1 LERIHGLGTALADAM
16 SLALSNIALREKLR
30 GQALRDPLTGLY
42 NRRYMEDALERFV
55 RLAERENRELSV
67 IMIDLDHFKRLNDQY
82 GHAKG
87 DTTLRDAASVIS
99 HMLRESDVACRYG
112 GEELIVLLPDCG
124 MEMAANK
131 AEQIRIGIESLSQ
144 PNGAQVSASL
154 GVSSTPAASSKDL
167 VAQADAA
174 LYRAKQGGRNCVV
187 RSAQRV
193 PVNSPANHKKA
204 GKKYESVGAVAD
216 AAE

>member
-1 LERIHGLGTALADAM
+1 
-16 SLALSNIALREKLR
+16 
-30 GQALRDPLTGLY
+30 
-42 NRRYMEDALERFV
+42 
-55 RLAERENRELSV
+55 
-67 IMIDLDHFKRLNDQY
+67 MIDLDHFKRLNDQY

-87 DTTLRDAASVIS
+87 DSTLRDAASVS
-99 HMLRESDVACRYG
+99 HMLRDSDVACRYG

-144 PNGAQVSASL
+144 SNGAQVSASL

-174 LYRAKQGGRNCVV
+174 LYRAKQGGRNRVV
-187 RSAQRV
+187 RSAQRP
-193 PVNSPANHKKA
+193 PVNSSSAPKKH
-204 GKKYESVGAVAD
+204 GKKLDTVVAIAD